1 VGIPYEVRA
10 PLSCEQVRRL
20 DVLAMEHYGIP
31 GLLLM
36 ENAGRGIAEFVYACL
51 VNPSAA
57 RVLVLCGAGNN
68 GGDGFVVA
76 RHLHNAGVAVRL
88 ALAVTPERMRG
99 DAEVN
104 LRIAER
110 MEIPRLLAF
119 EAAGLA
125 AVRVEAEQADVI
137 VDGLLGTGSKGAPRG
152 VLGELIVL
160 ANGATRAR
168 RVAIDLP
175 SGLDGDTGAPAEP
188 CFRADATVT
197 MLVGKTGLYAPAA
210 REYVGRVVVVDIGV
224 PRAALARGGN
234 ISAGG

>member
-1 VGIPYEVRA
+1 MGIPYEVRA
-10 PLSCEQVRRL
+10 PLSCEQVRQL
-20 DVLAMEHYGIP
+20 DVLAIEHYGIP

-36 ENAGRGIAEFVYACL
+36 ENAGRGIAEFVYGCL
-51 VNPSAA
+51 VNPGAA
-57 RVLVLCGAGNN
+57 RVLILCGAGNN

-76 RHLHNAGVAVRL
+76 RHLHNAGVAVTL
-88 ALAVTPERMRG
+88 ALAVPPERIRG

-104 LRIAER
+104 LRIVER

-125 AVRVEAEQADVI
+125 AARVEAEQADVI

-152 VLGELIVL
+152 VLGELIVI
-160 ANGATRAR
+160 ANGAVRAR

-175 SGLDGDTGAPAEP
+175 SGLDGDTGTPAEP
-188 CFRADATVT
+188 CFRAGATVT
-197 MLVGKTGLYAPAA
+197 MLVGKTGLYAPVA

-224 PRAALARGGN
+224 PRAALAKCAN
-234 ISAGG
+234 ICAGG